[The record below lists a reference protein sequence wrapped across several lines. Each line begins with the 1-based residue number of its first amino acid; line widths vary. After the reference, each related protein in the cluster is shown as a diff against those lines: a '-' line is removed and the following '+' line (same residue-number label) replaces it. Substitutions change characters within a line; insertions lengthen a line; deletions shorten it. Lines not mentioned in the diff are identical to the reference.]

1 MSCAQ
6 PTIRV
11 FDGLDNPAN
20 VVYGYTDDQGVNQ
33 LYDFSTTSRFVP
45 TLTKAGATP
54 VVPDTDIKA
63 NLITDEG
70 NGELEFV
77 LGQEGI
83 PIGLYIGT
91 LVITNPAY
99 PGGYLMDTGEGS
111 TLMVDVR

>member
-6 PTIRV
+6 QTIRV

-20 VVYGYTDDQGVNQ
+20 VVFGYTDDQGVNQ

-77 LGQEGI
+77 LGQESI
-83 PIGLYIGT
+83 PAGLYTGT
-91 LVITNPAY
+91 LVITNPFF
-99 PGGYLMDTGEGS
+99 PGGYLLDTGDGS
-111 TLMVDVR
+111 TLLVDVR